1 MGILQSFSLEN
12 LGEGIQMT
20 TINFTSLQTPS
31 NAKINIVV
39 NKRNLMKIVVFN
51 ALVQMVLSLNIP
63 LNEGSNILP
72 FALKN
77 LSNQYLYWR

>member
-39 NKRNLMKIVVFN
+39 NKSNLMKIVVFN
-51 ALVQMVLSLNIP
+51 ALVQMVLNLDIP
-63 LNEGSNILP
+63 LNESSTILP